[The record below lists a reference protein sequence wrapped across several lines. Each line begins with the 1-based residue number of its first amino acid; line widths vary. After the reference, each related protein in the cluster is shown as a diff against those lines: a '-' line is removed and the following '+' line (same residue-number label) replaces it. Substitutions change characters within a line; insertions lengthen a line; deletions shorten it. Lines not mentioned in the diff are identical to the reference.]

1 MSGVLQIDC
10 NSCLVRG
17 PGCSDCVV
25 TAILGPIDD
34 LTLSHEEQLAISTLA
49 NTGLVAPLRLVT
61 SVDTAY
67 IESA

>member
-1 MSGVLQIDC
+1 
-10 NSCLVRG
+10 
-17 PGCSDCVV
+17 VV